1 MNDTDVYPSAP
12 RADAARERSLDLIGH
27 VSLSLGIDILLLAL
41 FVAAGTI
48 SVRVP
53 LLYAAIIGAT
63 LAALRALLQQ
73 PWVRQWRDPGLTR
86 PALLLLSAIELG
98 FSLYSPPLAFY
109 FLNLLFLAFA
119 FAALNL
125 DLRGMLSSFILVAL
139 GGMWVRLRLGD
150 ALHIP
155 SRTGAEQVLVWL
167 GHASI
172 LLRCCVVGWYGNR
185 LSLQLQQRNHE
196 LSEAAQEIT
205 YLATHDN
212 LTGVLR
218 RVPLWELIERQ
229 PAPPPGHCV
238 AMLDLDRFKNVN
250 DRYGHAVGDEVLR
263 LFATTVRNA
272 IRPGD
277 ALGRYGGEEFLML
290 LAGTAPAA
298 ALAVAERV
306 RLAVANADWP
316 RLAPDL
322 RVTVSIGV
330 AAGKPGETV
339 EQLVER
345 ADRAVYAAKQAGRN
359 RTMLLRDDGVF
370 EAATPPEAVPAG

>member
-1 MNDTDVYPSAP
+1 MNDMDVHPGAT
-12 RADAARERSLDLIGH
+12 RADEARERALDLIGH
-27 VSLSLGIDILLLAL
+27 IGLSLGVDVVLLSL

-48 SVRVP
+48 SLRVP
-53 LLYAAIIGAT
+53 LLYGAIIGAT
-63 LAALRALLQQ
+63 LIVLRALLHL
-73 PWVRQWRDPGLTR
+73 PRVRHWRDPGLTR
-86 PALLLLSAIELG
+86 PALLLMSAIELG
-98 FSLYSPPLAFY
+98 FSLYSPPMASY

-125 DLRGMLSSFILVAL
+125 DLRGMLSSFVLVAL
-139 GGMWVRLRLGD
+139 GGIWVRLQLGD
-150 ALHIP
+150 ALGIP
-155 SRTGAEQVLVWL
+155 NRTSAEQVLVWL

-185 LSLQLQQRNHE
+185 LQRQLQQRNRE

-218 RVPLWELIERQ
+218 RIPLWELIGRQ
-229 PAPPPGHCV
+229 PSPPGHCV
-238 AMLDLDRFKNVN
+238 AMLDLDRFKDVN
-250 DRYGHAVGDEVLR
+250 DRYGHAVGDEALR
-263 LFATTVRNA
+263 LFAATVRNA

-298 ALAVAERV
+298 AVAIAERV
-306 RLAVANADWP
+306 RLAVAGADWQ
-316 RLAPDL
+316 RLAPGL

-359 RTMLLRDDGVF
+359 RTVLLRDDGVF
-370 EAATPPEAVPAG
+370 EVATPEPATAG

>member
-1 MNDTDVYPSAP
+1 MNDMDVHPGAT
-12 RADAARERSLDLIGH
+12 RADEARERALDLIGH
-27 VSLSLGIDILLLAL
+27 IGLSLGVDVVLLSL

-48 SVRVP
+48 SLRVP

-63 LAALRALLQQ
+63 LIVLRALLHL
-73 PWVRQWRDPGLTR
+73 PRVRHWRDPGLTR
-86 PALLLLSAIELG
+86 PALLLMSAIELG
-98 FSLYSPPLAFY
+98 FSLYSPPMASY

-119 FAALNL
+119 FATLNL
-125 DLRGMLSSFILVAL
+125 DLRGMLSSFVLVAL
-139 GGMWVRLRLGD
+139 GGIWVRLQLGD
-150 ALHIP
+150 ALGIP
-155 SRTGAEQVLVWL
+155 NRTSAEQVLVWL

-185 LSLQLQQRNHE
+185 LQLQLQQRNRE

-218 RVPLWELIERQ
+218 RIPLWELIGRQ
-229 PAPPPGHCV
+229 PSPPGHCV
-238 AMLDLDRFKNVN
+238 AMLDLDRFKDVN
-250 DRYGHAVGDEVLR
+250 DRYGHAVGDEALR
-263 LFATTVRNA
+263 LFAATVRNA

-298 ALAVAERV
+298 AVAIAERV
-306 RLAVANADWP
+306 RLAVAGADWQ
-316 RLAPDL
+316 RLAPGL
-322 RVTVSIGV
+322 QVTVSIGV

-359 RTMLLRDDGVF
+359 RTVLLRDDGVF
-370 EAATPPEAVPAG
+370 EAATPEPATAG